1 MVLPSITGF
10 LLDVTLVL
18 SSFTA
23 FLPSSVF
30 FNRTVIVF
38 DDVTEMLPSF
48 FLFLGIYGVGVR
60 GVKGKRAV
68 KRPNEP

>member
-1 MVLPSITGF
+1 MLPWF
-10 LLDVTLVL
+10 YLVL
-18 SSFTA
+18 LRFCLVV
-23 FLPSSVF
+23 FF